1 MPDGRGHGSG
11 PVRTGAD
18 RVRGAA
24 LCSVTERGPVAMALV
39 EDVGDERR
47 TPAPGGRLVV
57 RAED

>member
-1 MPDGRGHGSG
+1 M
-11 PVRTGAD
+11 GAD

-57 RAED
+57 RAEG